1 MLGTKFIKTASCFPI
16 LESGNRKN
24 KQLDICKLPTWP
36 QKLQNEMQRTV
47 LLAKIHNCTLTGA
60 NINYVGSISID
71 EILLE
76 KAGILPYEQ
85 VQVVNVANGERF
97 ITYTITAPAN
107 SGIIELNGAAAR
119 LGIVGDRLI
128 IMAYGQFSLEE
139 LKNYSPTVV
148 IVDEKNRLLEVRHYD
163 DLLSKA

>member
-1 MLGTKFIKTASCFPI
+1 
-16 LESGNRKN
+16 
-24 KQLDICKLPTWP
+24 
-36 QKLQNEMQRTV
+36 MQRTV

-71 EILLE
+71 EMLLD

-97 ITYTITAPAN
+97 ITYTIKAPAN

-163 DLLSKA
+163 DLLSKV

>member
-1 MLGTKFIKTASCFPI
+1 
-16 LESGNRKN
+16 
-24 KQLDICKLPTWP
+24 
-36 QKLQNEMQRTV
+36 MQRTL

-71 EILLE
+71 QILLE

-85 VQVVNVANGERF
+85 VQVVNNANGKRF
-97 ITYTITAPAN
+97 ITYAIPALAH

-128 IMAYGQFSLEE
+128 IMTYAQFTPEE

-148 IVDEKNRLLEVRHYD
+148 IVDEKNKLLEVRRYN
-163 DLLSKA
+163 DLLSKV

>member
-1 MLGTKFIKTASCFPI
+1 
-16 LESGNRKN
+16 
-24 KQLDICKLPTWP
+24 
-36 QKLQNEMQRTV
+36 MQRTV

-60 NINYVGSISID
+60 NINYIGSISID
-71 EILLE
+71 EMLLE

-85 VQVVNVANGERF
+85 VQVVNIANGERF
-97 ITYTITAPAN
+97 ITYAITAPAN

-148 IVDEKNRLLEVRHYD
+148 IVDEKNRPLEVRHYD
-163 DLLSKA
+163 DLLSKV